1 MSESGVIHDLG
12 YRHQTGERQGRGH
25 IARALYLESARGA
38 YGLGR
43 ATRSKVMP
51 MLLLAAICLPTVI
64 VVVVTS
70 VTHLGRLP
78 GGYTSYVMKTQAI
91 AMVFVASQA
100 PACVSRDLRFQVVT
114 LYFSRPMER
123 MDYVLAKLA
132 ALTTATL
139 VLLAAPLTILFLGAL
154 LAKLPL
160 SEQAPDYGRALAGAV
175 LTALLLAS
183 LSLVVAA
190 LTPRRGIGVAAIV
203 TVLAL
208 LAGVQGIVQGV
219 ADEQGNATVASY
231 AGLLSPFTLVH
242 GIQHAT
248 FGADTVLPG
257 SPPGALGA
265 WVFAGVLMLLVAGA
279 FGVLMLRYRRVRI

>member
-1 MSESGVIHDLG
+1 MSEGGVIHDLG
-12 YRHQTGERQGRGH
+12 YRHQAGERHGRGR
-25 IARALYLESARGA
+25 IARALYVESTRGA

-51 MLLLAAICLPTVI
+51 MLLLAAICLPAVI

-70 VTHLGRLP
+70 VTHLSRIP
-78 GGYTSYVMKTQAI
+78 GGYTSYVLKTQAI

-100 PACVSRDLRFQVVT
+100 PACVSRDLRFQVVS

-123 MDYVLAKLA
+123 IDYVLAKLA

-160 SEQAPDYGRALAGAV
+160 SGQAPDYARALGGAV
-175 LTALLLAS
+175 LTALLLACV
-183 LSLVVAA
+183 SLVVAA

-208 LAGVQGIVQGV
+208 LAGVQGIVQGI
-219 ADEQGNATVASY
+219 ADGQGDDTVAGY

-242 GIQHAT
+242 GVQHAT
-248 FGADTVLPG
+248 FGADTVLPA

-265 WVFAGVLMLLVAGA
+265 WVFAGVLVLLVAGS